1 MHMLR
6 FLNSFV
12 GAVANGLSHG
22 LMYGPAL
29 DTITSTGTA
38 INTTLAATTI
48 ATGDSFQ
55 IKNQTGNQPALLL
68 QAWVDNQ
75 VAGEVRIRSPKMHDN
90 VDAIRSRVQIGVLD
104 PLLPWGMAQPLY
116 PQDVETVELAGS
128 AVAGDIESVVQ
139 QVYYSDL
146 PGQNARLQTWDAI
159 KSRIRNIVGQRI
171 AITLG
176 STAGYNGARAIN
188 ADADLLKANQDY
200 AVLGMSTNTECA
212 AICLRGPDTG
222 NLRCSVPGEPSM
234 VHHTNYWFKRLA
246 QAFGLP
252 LIPIINSANKGGT
265 LIDCVND
272 ENGGT
277 ANVVIWLAEL
287 GS

>member
-1 MHMLR
+1 MQFSLPR
-6 FLNSFV
+6 FTSALLEGVWDSV
-12 GAVANGLSHG
+12 YH
-22 LMYGPAL
+22 GPAL
-29 DTITSTGTA
+29 DTLTSTGTA
-38 INTTLAATTI
+38 IGATLAATTI

-55 IKNQTGNQPALLL
+55 IKNQNGTQPALLL
-68 QAWVDNQ
+68 QAWADVQ
-75 VAGEVRIRSPKMHDN
+75 VAGELRIRSPKMHDN
-90 VDAIRSRVQIGVLD
+90 VDAIRTRTQIGILE
-104 PLLPWGMAQPLY
+104 PMLPWGLAQPLY

-139 QVYYSDL
+139 QIYYSDL
-146 PGQNARLQTWDAI
+146 PGQNARLMSWDQI
-159 KSRIRNIVGQRI
+159 KSRVRNLIGQRI

-200 AVLGMSTNTECA
+200 AVMGMTTNTECA

-222 NLRCSVPGEPSM
+222 NLRCSVPGEPALI
-234 VHHTNYWFKRLA
+234 HHTNYWFKRLSI
-246 QAFGLP
+246 AFGLP
-252 LIPIINSANKGGT
+252 LIPVINSANKGGT